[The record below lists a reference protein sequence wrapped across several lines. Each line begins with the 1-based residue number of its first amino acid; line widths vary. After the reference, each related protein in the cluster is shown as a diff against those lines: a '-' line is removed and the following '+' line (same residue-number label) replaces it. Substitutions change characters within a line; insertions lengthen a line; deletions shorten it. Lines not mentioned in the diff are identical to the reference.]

1 MLKANIFF
9 INMGFFYLIKVKSGF
24 KTKIYGFMNFPDEGK
39 FCHSSSL
46 LDNIYGMVWKFLDIL
61 IRK

>member
-1 MLKANIFF
+1 
-9 INMGFFYLIKVKSGF
+9 MGFFYLIKVKSGF